1 MHPSSDTALLLRE
14 TFENHPITFVT
25 FRGDPVVVAR
35 ELGAALGYADPSK
48 IGEKI
53 RGDWSG
59 DFIEGTDYRL
69 LDGADLAAFKAEWP
83 DTPESGAST
92 LDRTR
97 RALLVLT
104 ESGWWM
110 VAQKTEKALGVK
122 LRRFLVEVLKKIAR
136 GEAIGGAVEPSAL
149 PRTPMEVTAYDRET
163 RLYAGAMMRSG
174 RKSDAAD
181 YMRSREQARGLFL
194 SGPTTPTAPPPA
206 QTQLPFAP
214 PAEAAPAASPAVPKV
229 DRSGDDWDGFVA
241 AWSRKYG
248 VSTQEDETVVSAADL
263 LTLAAPFIEVI
274 GGPRVGRPAR
284 FGKMLMAR
292 LDRVYGGLRIVHR
305 NSTIRGYA
313 LYKAP
318 RK

>member
-25 FRGDPVVVAR
+25 FRGEPVVVAR

-136 GEAIGGAVEPSAL
+136 GEGVPA
-149 PRTPMEVTAYDRET
+149 VTAEPAADPVIVRAHVVLAFGDRLLSVGDKSGAKKVW
-163 RLYAGAMMRSG
+163 RAGASELGVDFG
-174 RKSDAAD
+174 RAK
-181 YMRSREQARGLFL
+181 RI
-194 SGPTTPTAPPPA
+194 
-206 QTQLPFAP
+206 
-214 PAEAAPAASPAVPKV
+214 EAAPTAQLELPLVPPLPAPAPASPRPKWLR
-229 DRSGDDWDGFVA
+229 DAPPDDGNNWPGLVR
-241 AWSRKYG
+241 AWLSKYG
-248 VSTQEDETVVSAADL
+248 FGAIVTSADL
-263 LTLAAPFIEVI
+263 LQLGIVVPDSPNDAGRASRLGRALHKRIDTVI
-274 GGPRVGRPAR
+274 AGC
-284 FGKMLMAR
+284 
-292 LDRVYGGLRIVHR
+292 RITHR
-305 NSTIRGYA
+305 NSTVRGYA
-313 LYKAP
+313 LQKA
-318 RK
+318 